1 MIVGG
6 TIGVLAIAAV
16 VGVVVLRSRGSNG
29 SSKDFSQQA
38 WQGQP
43 AMMPNQ
49 AGYQQAAMPAMQQQ
63 YVQPQQMMQQS
74 LQPVAQQPVQPIA
87 QQPVQPVQ
95 PIVQQPPAPQ
105 PAAPIQPTTVADY
118 TGLPHGGHYDQST
131 GQTIYVQADGIRW
144 QMNADGSFNRLN

>member
-1 MIVGG
+1 
-6 TIGVLAIAAV
+6 
-16 VGVVVLRSRGSNG
+16 
-29 SSKDFSQQA
+29 
-38 WQGQP
+38 
-43 AMMPNQ
+43 
-49 AGYQQAAMPAMQQQ
+49 MPAMQQQ
-63 YVQPQQMMQQS
+63 YVQPQQMMQQP

-118 TGLPHGGHYDQST
+118 TGLPPGGHYDQST